1 MGIVYLEH
9 VAENAKHAVESSVIR
24 RTTFG
29 AVSLPLNTSH
39 HLGDENEIDDQWRGQ
54 QGVLAD
60 IEETDGLVTVQ
71 EDLGVVLVKGALV
84 VSHSRH
90 VLDDDTV
97 VGMLAFLVQD
107 VVGGDHVIDNIGL
120 GDLFGSELL
129 LGAEVHAIVVAEMV
143 VAGNGSELNTGVD
156 HKVDKSRLHLGLARF
171 EVITANE
178 GVVLLG
184 QLDGTRDESVLG
196 RAVDEGDIFKDRSN
210 GEDGRGRNLFVTCL
224 DCLEKVVSGVVY
236 TLDEFSEA
244 LGVGSPLDND
254 LVETVGSLEFAASC
268 VRDSSVLDKS

>member
-1 MGIVYLEH
+1 VYLEH
-9 VAENAKHAVESSVIR
+9 VAENTKHAVESSVIR

-71 EDLGVVLVKGALV
+71 EDLGVVLVKGTLV

-107 VVGGDHVIDNIGL
+107 VVGSDHVVDNIGL

-143 VAGNGSELNTGVD
+143 VAGNRGEFDTGVD
-156 HKVDKSRLHLGLARF
+156 HEVNKSRLHLSLAGL
-171 EVITANE
+171 EVVTADE

-196 RAVDEGDIFKDRSN
+196 RAVDEGHIFEDRSN

-236 TLDEFSEA
+236 TLDEFGEA

-268 VRDSSVLDKS
+268 VRDNSVPDRS